1 MELTLESQGYLESL
15 YRAYLEDPLSLPE
28 DWRRYFSALT
38 LEDLEDGRRERQ
50 AAPLPGEA
58 LDLGFLLK
66 VEALRQ
72 AYRAFPRGP
81 RPLPGGPKEAPSP
94 PLRRAHLRGP
104 P

>member
-50 AAPLPGEA
+50 AAPS
-58 LDLGFLLK
+58 
-66 VEALRQ
+66 
-72 AYRAFPRGP
+72 RA
-81 RPLPGGPKEAPSP
+81 RPWTWASSSRWRLCARLTGSSGTSRPA
-94 PLRRAHLRGP
+94 
-104 P
+104 